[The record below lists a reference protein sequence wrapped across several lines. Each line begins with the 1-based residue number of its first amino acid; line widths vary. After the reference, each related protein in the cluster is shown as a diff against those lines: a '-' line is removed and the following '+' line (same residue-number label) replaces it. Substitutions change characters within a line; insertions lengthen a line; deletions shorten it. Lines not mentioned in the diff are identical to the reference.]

1 MSRSSALNRTVGT
14 TRARV
19 QGGHRES
26 SESRTVA
33 KMSFYATWGD
43 ESGTRRVSEH
53 RENDERG
60 AILLLALIYI
70 VAVSVFVGALAY
82 WATNDLNNTSEFFSA
97 SQIQYAASSAT
108 DVAVQAIRYFPQPPN
123 PTANVYASVPTGTP
137 LPVTGS
143 GYSSPGTCWSV
154 TGSTVEPAGAAAGT
168 SSITIGGDTLTTWCS
183 TIEILSQSTGN
194 SGTRVVTVNTCLAS
208 QTASQCVA
216 APLLTAIVSFDDY
229 PVGGGLALTSQC
241 NVEGVTCGEGSTII
255 SWVKG

>member
-108 DVAVQAIRYFPQPPN
+108 DVAVQAIRYFPQPSN
-123 PTANVYASVPTGTP
+123 PTANVYASVP
-137 LPVTGS
+137 
-143 GYSSPGTCWSV
+143 
-154 TGSTVEPAGAAAGT
+154 
-168 SSITIGGDTLTTWCS
+168 TLTTWCS